1 MLSNNEE
8 KKNES
13 VFDKIPFIKKLKT
26 IKHIEI
32 IIFVL
37 FLIIILL
44 IIFGGNFNIFSSS
57 KTTNTGQTTQVKS
70 TYFST
75 NDYLKETEAKLK
87 TILQSIDGAG
97 KVDVMICAKTA
108 GEIVYAK
115 NTEEKTT
122 SSGSQKTTTT
132 TNNIVMVTKDGL
144 SQPLILM
151 EILPT
156 ISGVVVVA
164 DGARNVDV
172 KLNIISAVETVLGLP
187 STAINVFA

>member
-1 MLSNNEE
+1 MSKNEE
-8 KKNES
+8 KNINS
-13 VFDKIPFIKKLKT
+13 LFDKIPFLKKLKT

-37 FLIIILL
+37 FLIIMLL
-44 IIFGGNFNIFSSS
+44 ITFGGNLSIFSSS
-57 KTTNTGQTTQVKS
+57 KTENSVTASSATF

-75 NDYLKETEAKLK
+75 SDYLKETEDKLK
-87 TILQSIDGAG
+87 TILENIDGAG
-97 KVDVMICAKTA
+97 NVKVMICAKTA
-108 GEIVYAK
+108 GELVYAK

-122 SSGSQKTTTT
+122 SSGSQKTTITT
-132 TNNIVMVTKDGL
+132 SNIVMVTKDGL
-144 SQPLILM
+144 SQPLVLM

-172 KLNIISAVETVLGLP
+172 KLNIISAVETILGLP